1 MADMDLT
8 EHMRFAL
15 DKIASNGRT
24 VFYRWPGDRWT
35 DIQPKQTVYEDCRR
49 RRSFVVPVWYVNGAV
64 IRGLERRALL
74 RALGPNA
81 DDPREVV
88 DTPAST

>member
-1 MADMDLT
+1 MDKLELT

-35 DIQPKQTVYEDCRR
+35 DVKPNNSGRAR
-49 RRSFVVPVWYVNGAV
+49 FVNPVWFVNGAV
-64 IRGLERRALL
+64 IRGLERRALV
-74 RALGPNA
+74 RALGPDNY
-81 DDPREVV
+81 DPREVIGG
-88 DTPAST
+88 